1 MQNTYNIA
9 ILDMNAGA
17 PNEGMRCITMLVED
31 FLSKDIIK
39 GHYDTFDVRT
49 HGELPMVDAYDIF
62 ISSGGPGSPQLSG
75 EAWESKYLDF
85 LDSVLS
91 HNLSYHAKKHLFLIC
106 HSFQLACLHWDVA
119 RVTKRRSTSF
129 GILPIFKTKSGEKEI
144 LFEGLQDPFY
154 AVDSR
159 DYQVIGPKEWK
170 LDTLDGKVLCREK
183 IRPNVSLER
192 AVMAIRFSN
201 EIFGTQFHP
210 EADAEGMMRYFKR
223 DDKKQLVVK
232 KHGKKKYLD
241 MIEQLDDD
249 DKIMKTNHTI
259 IPRFLQEAADA
270 IDEYK
275 LISI

>member
-1 MQNTYNIA
+1 MQNTYKIA

-17 PNEGMRCITMLVED
+17 PNEGMRCIIMLAGS
-31 FLSKDIIK
+31 FLSNEGVV
-39 GHYDTFDVRT
+39 GHFDTFDVRVT
-49 HGELPMVDAYDIF
+49 GAVPNIEDYDIF
-62 ISSGGPGSPQLSG
+62 ISSGGPGSPAPTG
-75 EAWESKYLDF
+75 EPWEVNYFAF
-85 LDSVLS
+85 LDSVLH
-91 HNLSYHAKKHLFLIC
+91 HNLSQPNKKHLFLIC

-119 RVTKRRSTSF
+119 KVTKRRSTSF
-129 GILPIFKTKSGEKEI
+129 GILPIYKTKSGEREV
-144 LFEGLQDPFY
+144 LFEGLCDPFY

-159 DYQVIGPKEWK
+159 DYQVVGPKEWK

-183 IRPNVSLER
+183 MRPNVPLER

-223 DDKKQLVVK
+223 DDKKKLVIK

-241 MIEQLDDD
+241 MIAHLDDD

-259 IPRFLQEAADA
+259 IPRFLNLAAQA
-270 IDEYK
+270 LDESK
-275 LISI
+275 LQSV

>member
-1 MQNTYNIA
+1 MQNTYKIA

-17 PNEGMRCITMLVED
+17 PNEGMRCIIMLAGR
-31 FLSKDIIK
+31 FLSNEGVL
-39 GHYDTFDVRT
+39 GHFDTFDVRVT
-49 HGELPMVDAYDIF
+49 GVVPNIEDYDIF
-62 ISSGGPGSPQLSG
+62 ISSGGPGSPSPTG
-75 EAWESKYLDF
+75 EAWEVNYFAF
-85 LDSVLS
+85 LDSVLH
-91 HNLSYHAKKHLFLIC
+91 HNLSQPNKKHLFLIC

-119 RVTKRRSTSF
+119 KVTKRRSTSF
-129 GILPIFKTKSGEKEI
+129 GILPIYKTKSGEREV
-144 LFEGLQDPFY
+144 LFEGLGDPFY

-159 DYQVIGPKEWK
+159 DYQVVGPKEWK

-183 IRPNVSLER
+183 MRPNVPLER

-223 DDKKQLVVK
+223 DDKKKLVIK

-241 MIEQLDDD
+241 MIAHLDDD

-259 IPRFLQEAADA
+259 IPRFLNLAAQA
-270 IDEYK
+270 LDESK
-275 LISI
+275 LQSV